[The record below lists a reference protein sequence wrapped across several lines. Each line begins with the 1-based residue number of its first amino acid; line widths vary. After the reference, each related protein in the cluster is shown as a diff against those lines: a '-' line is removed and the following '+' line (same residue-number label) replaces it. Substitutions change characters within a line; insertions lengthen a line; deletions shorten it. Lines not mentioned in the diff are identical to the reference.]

1 MIFVMFFSKIM
12 QNTIPDFQSM
22 KKLILG
28 ILTIGLLNTT
38 FTQIAKPQLPYLQKS
53 YIATKM
59 MVGGKPF
66 IILGG
71 ELHNST
77 GTDKVALKEALIEAK
92 SYNLNTVLAY
102 AYWELIEPTEG
113 KYNFELI
120 DYLIANAKQENLKVV
135 LVWFGSWKSTSSSYV
150 PAWVKTNPKR
160 FQRYILENG
169 KTLEMLSAFSDE
181 NRNANAKAYTAL
193 MQHLKDFD
201 KQHTVI
207 MTQVE
212 NEPGCFDN
220 YRDLSSEA
228 LKAWQSTMPTNMIEY
243 LQKNKGKLFPT
254 LEKVWAANGNKTSG
268 TWEEILG
275 KSIEQGEYKF
285 YTEELF
291 MAYYYSKYI
300 NYIADQGRKVHN
312 LPAFCNG
319 WLYNI
324 RGFYPHGTINPHV
337 LDAYRAGG
345 SALDFY
351 SPNVYT
357 IEYDELYK
365 NYSKG
370 GNTLFVP
377 ESLLLPVGALYS
389 IGAFNAIGFAP
400 FGIDGEKTKS
410 KESAINLNLL
420 KGSFKAISQ
429 MTAII
434 TQNYCSEKM
443 KAVYLNPLK
452 ETQYLQVDDYK
463 ITATNSRK
471 GGFSIDFGKSLEM
484 EGKAKMSLGPPS
496 NESKEDKA
504 KSMPSGPFSPL
515 PEDISSAIIIQNAT
529 DEFYVVGYGVK
540 LHFELKEG
548 VKFEHLGYLSIDE
561 GYFENDKFIT
571 NKRWNGDE
579 QKASLTANQITTLKI
594 RLYRN

>member
-1 MIFVMFFSKIM
+1 MKVLRLFVALF
-12 QNTIPDFQSM
+12 
-22 KKLILG
+22 LG
-28 ILTIGLLNTT
+28 ISTLSN
-38 FTQIAKPQLPYLQKS
+38 AQLPYLQKS
-53 YIATKM
+53 ANTTKM

-77 GTDKVALKEALIEAK
+77 GTDKIALKNALKEAK

-102 AYWELIEPTEG
+102 AYWELMEPTEG
-113 KYNFELI
+113 KYDFELI
-120 DYLIANAKQENLKVV
+120 DYLLTEAKQENLKVI
-135 LVWFGSWKSTSSSYV
+135 LVWFGAWKSTSSSYV

-160 FQRYILENG
+160 FERYSLDNG
-169 KTLEMLSAFSDE
+169 KTLEMLSAFNVE
-181 NRNANAKAYTAL
+181 NRNADTKAYVAL
-193 MQHLKDFD
+193 MKHLKDFD

-207 MTQVE
+207 MTQVQ

-220 YRDLSSEA
+220 YRDFSPA
-228 LKAWQSTMPTNMIEY
+228 AQKAWQSPMSADMINY
-243 LQKNKGKLFPT
+243 LQKNKGKLFPA
-254 LEKVWAANGNKTSG
+254 LEKAWAANGNKTNG

-275 KSIEQGEYKF
+275 KSTEQGDYKF

-291 MAYYYSKYI
+291 MAYNYSKYI
-300 NYIADQGRKVHN
+300 NYMTEQGRKVHN

-319 WLYNI
+319 WLYNN

-365 NYSKG
+365 NYTLA
-370 GNTLFVP
+370 GNTLFIP
-377 ESLLLPVGALYS
+377 ESLLLPAGALYA
-389 IGAFNAIGFAP
+389 IGGFNAIGFAP

-410 KESAINLNLL
+410 KESATNLNLL
-420 KGSFKAISQ
+420 KGSYKAIAG
-429 MTAII
+429 MTGTI
-434 TQNYCSEKM
+434 TQNYGSEKM
-443 KAVYLNPLK
+443 KAVYLNPVK
-452 ETQYLQVDDYK
+452 ESQDLMMGDYK
-463 ITATNSRK
+463 LTATSSRQ

-484 EGKAKMSLGPPS
+484 EGKAKMSFGPPS
-496 NESKEDKA
+496 NQTKEDKA
-504 KSMPSGPFSPL
+504 KQMPAGPFGPL

-561 GYFENDKFIT
+561 GYFENDKFVAT
-571 NKRWNGDE
+571 KRLNGDE
-579 QKASLTANQITTLKI
+579 QKAKLAENQITTLKI
-594 RLYRN
+594 KLYRN